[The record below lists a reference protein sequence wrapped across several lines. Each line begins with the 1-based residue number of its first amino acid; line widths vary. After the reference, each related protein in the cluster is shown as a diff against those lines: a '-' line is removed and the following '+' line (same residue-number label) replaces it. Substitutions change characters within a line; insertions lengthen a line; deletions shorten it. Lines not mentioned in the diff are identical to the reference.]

1 MKKFFISFVLIISL
15 LFNVFAE
22 YASMETV
29 HKELREFV
37 ETCAYFDVLKDR
49 GLDLDKLD
57 SIEDPKELCEYL
69 SRFFIDENGYPL
81 DNHAYIEYFNNGKKH
96 EYIQRTTRVVYSDEY
111 GIKDE
116 LLAKGYI
123 ENETMFYYPYFN
135 GEWKDR
141 YRVGKKVFGS
151 PTYEIHRKFEYS
163 INTKKSLFVGVPDFY
178 EKYSCFND
186 IRKSKKDYLIIDLSY
201 NGGGRGEY
209 FDMLVKAI
217 KKMKPKEIFV
227 LCSGSAVSW
236 GDYATLLIGKATN
249 IKTTVIGAP
258 TKGSWISG
266 VDSKI
271 FWLEDGY
278 GVSFGLLPLSKAYVC
293 KDGYLGRAGAEAHE
307 NYNLP
312 YQTEGI
318 GAAPDIYADSF
329 MESLEIVKHLI
340 EDEELSLPEDHPF
353 AYYDRNGNSH
363 TFIYSLGKWLF
374 VSPTHTSLSD

>member
-1 MKKFFISFVLIISL
+1 MKKFFVSLFLIFTLVI
-15 LFNVFAE
+15 NVFAE
-22 YASMETV
+22 YVSMETV

-37 ETCAYFDVLKDR
+37 ETSAYFDILKDR

-57 SIEDPKELCEYL
+57 SIDDPKELCEYL
-69 SRFFIDENGYPL
+69 SQFFIDENGYPL
-81 DNHAYIEYFNNGKKH
+81 DNHAYIRYFNKDKH
-96 EYIQRTTRVVYSDEY
+96 EDFEYIQRTTRLSFSDEY
-111 GIKDE
+111 GSKDE

-123 ENETMFYYPYFN
+123 ENETMFYYPFYN
-135 GEWKDR
+135 GEWHEDG

-151 PTYEIHRKFEYS
+151 PLYEVHKNNFEYS
-163 INTKKSLFVGVPDFY
+163 INTKKSLLVGVPAFY
-178 EKYSCFND
+178 EKYSCIND

-227 LCSGSAVSW
+227 LCSGSTVSW

-266 VDSKI
+266 VDEKTFYLGDAYFI
-271 FWLEDGY
+271 
-278 GVSFGLLPLSKAYVC
+278 SFGLLPLSKAHIC
-293 KDGYLGRAGAEAHE
+293 KDGYLGRSGAESHE
-307 NYNLP
+307 KYNLP

-318 GAAPDIYADSF
+318 GAAPEIYADNF
-329 MESLEIVKHLI
+329 MDSLEIVKHLI
-340 EDEELSLPEDHPF
+340 GDEELSLPKEHPL
-353 AYYDRNGNSH
+353 AYYDRNGNPH
-363 TFIYSLGKWLF
+363 MFIYSLGKWIML
-374 VSPTHTSLSD
+374 H